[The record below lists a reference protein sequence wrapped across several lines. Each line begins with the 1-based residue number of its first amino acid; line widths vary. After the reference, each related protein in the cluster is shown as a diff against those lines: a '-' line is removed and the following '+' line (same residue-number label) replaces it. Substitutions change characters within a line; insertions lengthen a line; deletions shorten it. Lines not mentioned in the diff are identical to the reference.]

1 MVWLAGA
8 AYCDAGLASWQ
19 CLYCNGTRVSDVSVF
34 ASEPKNVR
42 GYVGWD
48 LDRARAIVAFRGTE
62 PSSLENWL
70 SNLDAAHAVWAVGD
84 GPTRET
90 LRVHAGFLDAYE
102 AVRDDIFAALARVA
116 ARRHP
121 AANGGPL
128 PVAVTGH
135 SLGGALAT
143 LAAYELQKYG
153 FDYGDG
159 PSDGAAEIVGAW
171 TFGSPRVGDAAFA
184 ETYGDA
190 LAEATWRIT
199 HAHDVVPSVPVRL
212 MGYHHVPT
220 EVFYAVKEEGQ
231 GGGRVGGG
239 DGEREAAAEEEAE
252 EEDPGE
258 TTTTTPTPTREE
270 EEGGTSS
277 SSRRRRE
284 SAPPRV
290 CDGTGEDVTCSDG
303 EWTHT
308 SVIDHLYYLD
318 TYICGCNI

>member
-143 LAAYELQKYG
+143 LAAYEL
-153 FDYGDG
+153 
-159 PSDGAAEIVGAW
+159 SLIH
-171 TFGSPRVGDAAFA
+171 
-184 ETYGDA
+184 
-190 LAEATWRIT
+190 I
-199 HAHDVVPSVPVRL
+199 
-212 MGYHHVPT
+212 
-220 EVFYAVKEEGQ
+220 
-231 GGGRVGGG
+231 
-239 DGEREAAAEEEAE
+239 
-252 EEDPGE
+252 
-258 TTTTTPTPTREE
+258 
-270 EEGGTSS
+270 
-277 SSRRRRE
+277 
-284 SAPPRV
+284 
-290 CDGTGEDVTCSDG
+290 
-303 EWTHT
+303 
-308 SVIDHLYYLD
+308 
-318 TYICGCNI
+318 